1 MRIEDIISEIKI
13 HDEDWKHSTCACSTC
28 ATYMRD
34 AKKAQEVSQGAI
46 NALIKGNLDEA
57 LECLEES
64 CRLELIYDGDST
76 WEQSLL
82 MLDQYIQ
89 EINK

>member
-13 HDEDWKHSTCACSTC
+13 HDKDWQNSTC

-34 AKKAQEVSQGAI
+34 AKRSNEVSREAI

>member
-1 MRIEDIISEIKI
+1 MRIEDIISEIKS
-13 HDEDWKHSTCACSTC
+13 HDEDWQHSTCTE
-28 ATYMRD
+28 YMRS
-34 AKKAQEVSQGAI
+34 AKKAQEVSQEAI
-46 NALIKGNLDEA
+46 NALLKGNLDEA
-57 LECLEES
+57 LECLEEA